1 MAKENSEILNVSV
14 NRQKTKEKEYSSI
27 KDPLDF
33 LIGDLLDEADPNA
46 RMMRKATYASVFAVF
61 IMIIIKSFAWF
72 MTGSVSL
79 LASLVDSFLDM
90 VTSIVT
96 LVAVRT
102 ALLPPD
108 EDHSFGHGK
117 AESIAGLIQSA
128 FIGGSALF
136 IIVEALERFWH
147 PKPVV
152 ETEFGVLIM
161 FLSAGITFALV
172 LYQRHVVKHTNSVA
186 IQADSVNYTGDIM
199 VNGLVIL
206 ALLSGQYYSMP
217 VIDVVAGL
225 LIAVYLLY
233 NCWDLATTSFGML
246 MDKEFPKEDREKIKE
261 IVAAYKDVLDM
272 HDLKTRSAGVKS
284 FIQVHLAFDGGRTL
298 SDVHGVGDK
307 ISDEIIK
314 AFPNAEIIVHH
325 DPV

>member
-1 MAKENSEILNVSV
+1 MEAENSETLDTSEKLEGQKKASV
-14 NRQKTKEKEYSSI
+14 

-33 LIGDLLDEADPNA
+33 FIGDLLDEADPNA
-46 RMMRKATYASVFAVF
+46 RLMRKATYASVFAVSM
-61 IMIIIKSFAWF
+61 MIIIKSFAWF

-90 VTSIVT
+90 VTSLVT

-136 IIVEALERFWH
+136 IIVEALERFMH

-172 LYQRHVVKHTNSVA
+172 LYQRHVVKHTNSIA
-186 IQADSVNYTGDIM
+186 IEANSVNYTGDIM

-217 VIDVVAGL
+217 VLDVIASL

-246 MDKEFPKEDREKIKE
+246 MDKEFPQEDRDKIKE

-272 HDLKTRSAGVKS
+272 HDLKTRSSGMQS
-284 FIQVHLAFDGGRTL
+284 FVQINLAFDGGRTL
-298 SDVHGVGDK
+298 SDVHSVGDK
-307 ISDEIIK
+307 IADEIMQS
-314 AFPNAEIIVHH
+314 FPNADVIVHH